1 MHRIEYFAE
10 LSVRRACGFG
20 ALAIWTAVV
29 GLSAMPL
36 LAAKTAAALTT
47 LMAVILVL
55 KAVNAQKKPYRRTE
69 LWILLGKNH
78 GLPEAHAQRILMGA
92 LRERYIRYAEITG
105 WVALVLWGI
114 SLAISLFFRF

>member
-1 MHRIEYFAE
+1 MHRIEYYAE

-36 LAAKTAAALTT
+36 LATRTAAALTT

-69 LWILLGKNH
+69 LWVLLGKDH

-105 WVALVLWGI
+105 WVALVLWGV
-114 SLAISLFFRF
+114 SLGISLFFHF